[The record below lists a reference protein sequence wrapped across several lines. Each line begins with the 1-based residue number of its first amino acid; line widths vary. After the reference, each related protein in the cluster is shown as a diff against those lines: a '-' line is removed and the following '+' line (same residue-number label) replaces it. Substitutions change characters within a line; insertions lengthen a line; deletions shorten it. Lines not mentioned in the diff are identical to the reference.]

1 MRIRAVI
8 FDVYQTLLEVG
19 PPPADPAARWEKLWH
34 EQLNTAAR
42 LSLTEF
48 TAACDA
54 LIAREHAVA
63 RKAGISFSEVF
74 WPAIVA
80 DVLPEL
86 SELSFASRDEFL
98 FRHTQIIRTVRL
110 MPGAA
115 EALYMLRDA
124 GVMLGI
130 ASNAQP
136 YTLREIEATGL
147 SLALFNPDLCFWS
160 FAHGFSK
167 PDAHV
172 FRILTARL
180 RAAGVV
186 TAEVLM
192 VGDRLDNDIA
202 PAQAQGW
209 QTWHLDTNTAGPM
222 SGDWRRLRMWLESGV
237 GR

>member
-1 MRIRAVI
+1 MKISAVI
-8 FDVYQTLLEVG
+8 FDVYHTLLEVG
-19 PPPADPAARWEKLWH
+19 PPPADPAARWEQLWQEH
-34 EQLNTAAR
+34 FNTAAR

-48 TAACDA
+48 SAACETV
-54 LIAREHAVA
+54 IAREHAVV
-63 RKAGISFSEVF
+63 RMAGISFPEVF

-86 SELSFASRDEFL
+86 SELSAASQDDFL

-115 EALYMLRDA
+115 ETLHMLRDA

-136 YTLREIEATGL
+136 YTLRELTSTGL
-147 SLALFNPDLCFWS
+147 SLALFNPDLCLWS

-167 PDAHV
+167 PDPHV

-180 RAAGVV
+180 QAAGVAA
-186 TAEVLM
+186 AEVLM

-202 PAQAQGW
+202 PARAQGW
-209 QTWHLDTNTAGPM
+209 QTWHLATNIAGPM
-222 SGDWRRLRMWLESGV
+222 NGDWRRLRMWMESSL